1 MDQGGGRGGGD
12 GAEGEPELFCTLGA
26 EDEPAVLADGGD
38 GAEGEPE
45 LKCTLGA
52 NGEPAVTGSESDAE
66 GEPDP
71 LHVVN

>member
-1 MDQGGGRGGGD
+1 MDQGGGGGGGD
-12 GAEGEPELFCTLGA
+12 GTEGEPELYCTL
-26 EDEPAVLADGGD
+26 

-52 NGEPAVTGSESDAE
+52 DGEPAVTGSESDAE
-66 GEPDP
+66 GELDP

>member
-1 MDQGGGRGGGD
+1 M
-12 GAEGEPELFCTLGA
+12 GAEG
-26 EDEPAVLADGGD
+26 EPAVLADGGD

-52 NGEPAVTGSESDAE
+52 EGELSMTGSESDVE

-71 LHVVN
+71 LHVIN